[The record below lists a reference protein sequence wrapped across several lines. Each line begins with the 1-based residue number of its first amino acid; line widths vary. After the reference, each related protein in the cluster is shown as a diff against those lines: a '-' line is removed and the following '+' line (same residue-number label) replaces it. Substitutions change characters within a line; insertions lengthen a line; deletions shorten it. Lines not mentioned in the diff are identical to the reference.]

1 MEERIVN
8 KLDSGMPRWLIEV
21 GFLLMLVQ
29 AATTETNVDQW
40 LKASGLH
47 AVQAFFFLAGDI
59 ILYYG
64 MLKGMKPL
72 KRPYT
77 WLWWTLL
84 AVDTAGCITSAFP
97 ATEILS
103 LAFALA
109 LPLVLLPLG
118 ISITFFYR
126 GTLQWVGI
134 LMIAHMITM
143 IVFPIMLDALLP
155 AIVTDSIAIIVL
167 VAYAWAMRKVLV

>member
-29 AATTETNVDQW
+29 AA
-40 LKASGLH
+40 
-47 AVQAFFFLAGDI
+47 
-59 ILYYG
+59 
-64 MLKGMKPL
+64 
-72 KRPYT
+72 
-77 WLWWTLL
+77 
-84 AVDTAGCITSAFP
+84 

-155 AIVTDSIAIIVL
+155 AIVTDCIAIIVL

>member
-1 MEERIVN
+1 
-8 KLDSGMPRWLIEV
+8 MPRWLIEV

-29 AATTETNVDQW
+29 AAATETNVDQW
-40 LKASGLH
+40 LKTSGLH
-47 AVQAFFFLAGDI
+47 AVQA
-59 ILYYG
+59 
-64 MLKGMKPL
+64 
-72 KRPYT
+72 
-77 WLWWTLL
+77 
-84 AVDTAGCITSAFP
+84 
-97 ATEILS
+97 
-103 LAFALA
+103 
-109 LPLVLLPLG
+109 
-118 ISITFFYR
+118 FFYR